1 MSLIKVK
8 KLEAVHTDERG
19 SIFDVL
25 NKEVAHIGMITFKEG
40 VVRANHYH
48 HKSTQYDYI
57 VSGKLK
63 LVVCLPDGSQKEEY
77 VLESGMTTEVPPG
90 IVHAYKALED
100 SIMLDITTLSR
111 ENSGYEDDTVR
122 VDLNLFD

>member
-1 MSLIKVK
+1 MSLIKVA
-8 KLEAVHTDERG
+8 KLEAVHTDDRG

-25 NKEVAHIGMITFKEG
+25 NKPVSHIGMITFKEG
-40 VVRANHYH
+40 VVRARHYH
-48 HKSTQYDYI
+48 HESTQYDYI

-63 LVVCLPDGSQKEEY
+63 LVVCLPDGSLKEEY
-77 VLESGMTTEVPPG
+77 ILESGMTTEVPPG

-100 SIMLDITTLSR
+100 SVMLDITTLSR
-111 ENSGYEDDTVR
+111 EDQGYEDDTAR